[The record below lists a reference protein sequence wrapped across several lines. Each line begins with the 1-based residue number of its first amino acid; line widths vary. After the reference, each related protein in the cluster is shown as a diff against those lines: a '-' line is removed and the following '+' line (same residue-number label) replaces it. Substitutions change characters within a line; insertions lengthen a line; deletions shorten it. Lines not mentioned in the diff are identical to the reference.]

1 MNNSASIQ
9 RHYLFRAAV
18 LLAFAVYIEHLA
30 RRDALHYYV
39 TPGLAFWVRL
49 CPVPLAFMALGL
61 AVQAIFGRE
70 SAGCDCGHQLPRSK
84 ARSAAVYGAFL
95 FPLLLGFALPDR
107 ALGSV
112 AAASKGVA
120 LTFASERNGDAARFR
135 TSDPFAAEFAALARK
150 LYAQPVIP
158 VYPQIFSETLG
169 ALDQYKQDF
178 KGREVVVSGFLYR
191 ENNHDL
197 GGRFAVSR
205 FLVQCCTADATPLG
219 ILVNAGQQKSLPAD
233 TWIKVRGK
241 LQIVVY
247 KSKETLQID
256 AESVT
261 PLKQPS
267 TPYVYTS
274 PDSVEAWNELQSAA
288 Q

>member
-9 RHYLFRAAV
+9 RHYMFRAAI

-70 SAGCDCGHQLPRSK
+70 SAGCDCGHQLPAQRPAVSQFTALSCSPAARLRPAGQSAWQRRRSQQGSGANLCIGTERRCCK
-84 ARSAAVYGAFL
+84 IPDLRSVRGGICRLGQEAVHPAGHTRVSAN
-95 FPLLLGFALPDR
+95 LLGN
-107 ALGSV
+107 
-112 AAASKGVA
+112 
-120 LTFASERNGDAARFR
+120 T
-135 TSDPFAAEFAALARK
+135 
-150 LYAQPVIP
+150 
-158 VYPQIFSETLG
+158 G

-219 ILVNAGQQKSLPAD
+219 VLVNAGQQKACQPTPGSRFGASFKL
-233 TWIKVRGK
+233 WSIKARK
-241 LQIVVY
+241 RCRL
-247 KSKETLQID
+247 
-256 AESVT
+256 T
-261 PLKQPS
+261 P
-267 TPYVYTS
+267 
-274 PDSVEAWNELQSAA
+274 NR
-288 Q
+288 